1 MRRIT
6 FQCNKYSPGVLYIM
20 VLFGVIVGLLT
31 FYAFLVF
38 SGIEK
43 GPEDG
48 PVYFREH
55 PMHAV
60 YLIFGL
66 ISIAMSLPAWIAA
79 KCWSSKEE
87 EAQLELYEDHAVL
100 YWKNK
105 ELHIKKG
112 ALNIKI
118 PKPQPYWYKTYILKI
133 PRRRVVLVGSVK
145 ETKEKRRRL
154 LSLDIAIEEL
164 SAYKKVKSRVH
175 NVDRMQK
182 Y

>member
-6 FQCNKYSPGVLYIM
+6 FQYNKYSPGVLYIM
-20 VLFGVIVGLLT
+20 VFFGVTLGLLT

-43 GPEDG
+43 GPEYG

-66 ISIAMSLPAWIAA
+66 IPIAMSLPAWIAA

-105 ELHIKKG
+105 EFFIKKG
-112 ALNIKI
+112 AVNIKI
-118 PKPQPYWYKTYILKI
+118 PEPQPY
-133 PRRRVVLVGSVK
+133 
-145 ETKEKRRRL
+145 
-154 LSLDIAIEEL
+154 
-164 SAYKKVKSRVH
+164 
-175 NVDRMQK
+175 
-182 Y
+182 

>member
-1 MRRIT
+1 MMRRIT

-60 YLIFGL
+60 YVIFGL
-66 ISIAMSLPAWIAA
+66 IPIAMSLPAWIAA

-105 ELHIKKG
+105 L
-112 ALNIKI
+112 
-118 PKPQPYWYKTYILKI
+118 Q
-133 PRRRVVLVGSVK
+133 
-145 ETKEKRRRL
+145 
-154 LSLDIAIEEL
+154 
-164 SAYKKVKSRVH
+164 
-175 NVDRMQK
+175 
-182 Y
+182 

>member
-20 VLFGVIVGLLT
+20 VLFGVSLGLLT

-48 PVYFREH
+48 PIYFREH

-66 ISIAMSLPAWIAA
+66 IPIAMSLPAWIAA
-79 KCWSSKEE
+79 KCWSSREE
-87 EAQLELYEDHAVL
+87 KALLELYEDHAVL

-164 SAYKKVKSRVH
+164 SAYKKVKIGSRKRNRTH
-175 NVDRMQK
+175 G
-182 Y
+182 

>member
-20 VLFGVIVGLLT
+20 VLFGVTLGLLT

-48 PVYFREH
+48 PIYFREH

-66 ISIAMSLPAWIAA
+66 IPIAMSLPAWIAA
-79 KCWSSKEE
+79 KCWSRKEE
-87 EAQLELYEDHAVL
+87 EALLDLYE
-100 YWKNK
+100 
-105 ELHIKKG
+105 EKKAAFFG
-112 ALNIKI
+112 YCNRGTVSLQKSK
-118 PKPQPYWYKTYILKI
+118 KPCT
-133 PRRRVVLVGSVK
+133 
-145 ETKEKRRRL
+145 
-154 LSLDIAIEEL
+154 
-164 SAYKKVKSRVH
+164 
-175 NVDRMQK
+175 
-182 Y
+182 

>member
-20 VLFGVIVGLLT
+20 VLFGVTLGLLT

-38 SGIEK
+38 SGIEQ

-48 PVYFREH
+48 PIYFREH

-66 ISIAMSLPAWIAA
+66 IPIAMSLPAWIAA
-79 KCWSSKEE
+79 KCWTSKEE

-112 ALNIKI
+112 TLNIKF

-133 PRRRVVLVGSVK
+133 PRHRVVLVGSVK
-145 ETKEKRRRL
+145 ETKEKRRRQ

-164 SAYKKVKSRVH
+164 SAYKKVKIGARKRNRTH
-175 NVDRMQK
+175 G
-182 Y
+182 

>member
-1 MRRIT
+1 MMRRIT

-60 YLIFGL
+60 YVIFGL
-66 ISIAMSLPAWIAA
+66 IPITMSLPSLIAA

-105 ELHIKKG
+105 EFLIKKG
-112 ALNIKI
+112 AVNIKI
-118 PKPQPYWYKTYILKI
+118 PKPQPYWYKTYVLKI
-133 PRRRVVLVGSVK
+133 PRHRVVLVGSIK
-145 ETKEKRRRL
+145 EIKEKRRRRP
-154 LSLDIAIEEL
+154 SLDVAMEEL
-164 SAYKKVKSRVH
+164 SAYKE
-175 NVDRMQK
+175 
-182 Y
+182 